1 MPSLYQ
7 VKPGSKRDTLTLD
20 EVWSGKSPLDAG
32 YKQIVPIEVA
42 GQSYLFAFDDK
53 GEGSAFRA
61 TTGAPWI
68 EPVASKLSLGGAMT
82 NVEPFILGMAPYLLA
97 YEATGGNFA
106 YFPIGSDLS
115 TQLPYNFKRTRVP
128 ATQNY
133 TVTEAVVINDL
144 LYIVCYSFTTGEVDI
159 WSLQVTVGPQPG
171 SKPGTPSLLQL
182 PVWIHQWAKNWTKF
196 AFFYMGAELF
206 FFKINVGKVNVNI
219 DHILDDPSQGSVEV
233 GTYMQDQLDD
243 PKNIDIVE
251 PFTMGGGEPHFVT
264 YLKSGKTQCFR
275 IHADCQGWTKQAELE
290 TEKNASIVVPYQ
302 IGEERFMLF
311 Y

>member
-7 VKPGSKRDTLTLD
+7 VKPGSKRDTLTLA
-20 EVWSGKSPLDAG
+20 EVWSGNSPLDTG
-32 YKQIVPIEVA
+32 YKQIVPVEVA

-61 TTGAPWI
+61 TTTAPWI
-68 EPVASKLSLGGAMT
+68 EPVASKLSLGSAMT

-144 LYIVCYSFTTGEVDI
+144 LYIV
-159 WSLQVTVGPQPG
+159 
-171 SKPGTPSLLQL
+171 
-182 PVWIHQWAKNWTKF
+182 
-196 AFFYMGAELF
+196 
-206 FFKINVGKVNVNI
+206 
-219 DHILDDPSQGSVEV
+219 
-233 GTYMQDQLDD
+233 
-243 PKNIDIVE
+243 
-251 PFTMGGGEPHFVT
+251 
-264 YLKSGKTQCFR
+264 
-275 IHADCQGWTKQAELE
+275 
-290 TEKNASIVVPYQ
+290 
-302 IGEERFMLF
+302 
-311 Y
+311 